1 MDTDC
6 LYSVTPESVS
16 SFVNFNF
23 NDPAWQYD
31 RHASIS
37 IPKIQAEGAAKLWNL
52 LLDKQIALLADE
64 VGMGKTI
71 QALAVMTVLWRQ
83 KPGAKVLLYA
93 PNHNVSQKWM
103 REYKNFI
110 RYNYRQDDNLVKSSL
125 QGQPMRQ
132 SVFCENHLEL
142 LKQVKKRWPSFIVC
156 KTSSL
161 SGFLS
166 PKITQEALDQCDIR
180 ITKKVD
186 EQSCDADKAR
196 WMAHFGLKS
205 NAHVYD
211 QLSLD
216 GEPPFDLL
224 IFDEAHYLRRT
235 ELGNN
240 ISDASNRGIAAHAF
254 FSGRDIVSTATIDA
268 FRPLAKHVL
277 LMTATPNHSAP
288 DDIKNITSL
297 FRPAFRNKQPI
308 DILNEICI
316 RRFRRLAGKTKHEY
330 RQEFAVGV
338 EMKSLRERLF
348 FTAYHKSLVRA
359 KAEEA
364 KNAAQTGKRDNP
376 YSILFG
382 YLEGFEFLPEE
393 QQRINKVQQKQE
405 GTDFHEREDTKII
418 VELSKLYKRVYRDRP
433 EHPKYR
439 EMIERLKPA
448 DQSEPVHKKLVFVRR
463 INSVYE
469 ISNRLIECY
478 DDFYGRLLEYG
489 FLKKYHKSL
498 HNHPRKLSWEIS
510 KTEEQ
515 IADYS
520 QHQSGKD
527 GQATDDKLKDSR
539 YLSLFTIKKEGKYRT
554 TDCSNFRLRFLKKES
569 LFSVFFEPAA
579 DYQFRDYNVTGVLLA
594 KQGKT
599 QYKTSI
605 QRMRVEKLPA
615 DDASRALLTEVYQL
629 EDQYEERLV
638 EKEYRLETLLN
649 IWLSFEPEATELM
662 MQVVEARSTYSDFSV
677 LEKEGFSHYL
687 EAGVLFASS
696 HVVWY
701 YSLYLK
707 ILTTDKSLKGED
719 LYAAFCD
726 HVRVGMESS
735 GLAHLICTAVV
746 SFRTYYKKE
755 LGYSSLNIHVGDWSF
770 LKNVVPV
777 YPYCGNTKRE
787 NIIKAFNSPFYPD
800 VLVATSVL
808 QEGVDLHY
816 HCAEVIHYGIA
827 WTQGDNEQRVGRVD
841 RMFGKMEKQL
851 TTSTSATLPIHY
863 PYLKKTIDQD
873 QVARFLLR
881 KHESEKLLDQLK
893 HVTVRHEINWREQVP
908 EAVLGE
914 FLNTPQQLKVDS
926 DPFPVV
932 YERDFNGIETALA
945 IHSPGLQLKEYIDP
959 ILGSIRRH
967 FGDDLIIF
975 KYKEG
980 QADGNYLFTLN
991 HIRKDKDRHQPVSG
1005 ELFISEEGL
1014 YFLNKPVFCLRI
1026 STPLARSYRSF
1037 EHINR
1042 FGIMKDQYRNHPLLK
1057 ICHDKQQRGYFRFY
1071 VCSDLPLFITQAG
1084 QLNLSEN
1091 ELLQT
1096 IRTLIQFSDDLEH
1109 QLHGHQQDVS
1119 YADIWGAPQ
1128 PSFAREPM
1136 GIMRQDIGR
1145 EHNKRWKPTSSGDH
1159 LYVQREQKSMDYK
1172 EAYVMNHDTRFLK
1185 VYKDEQSF
1193 KCQVGIYKNDAL
1205 REEMELL
1212 EQILDAAERI
1222 L

>member
-1 MDTDC
+1 MGTEG
-6 LYSVTPESVS
+6 LHHLTPESIS

-23 NDPAWQYD
+23 NDPAWQYHRD
-31 RHASIS
+31 ASIN
-37 IPKIQAEGAAKLWNL
+37 IPKIQAEGSAKLWNL

-71 QALAVMTVLWRQ
+71 QALAVMSVLWRQ

-103 REYKNFI
+103 REYQNFI

-125 QGQPMRQ
+125 QGQPLRGP
-132 SVFCENHLEL
+132 VFCENHLEL
-142 LKQVKKRWPSFIVC
+142 LQQVKKRWPSFFVC

-166 PKITQEALDQCDIR
+166 PKITQEALDLCDIR
-180 ITKKVD
+180 ITKKID
-186 EQSCDADKAR
+186 EQSSDEDKAR

-205 NAHVYD
+205 NANAYH
-211 QLSLD
+211 QLSTD

-235 ELGNN
+235 EWGNN

-254 FSGRDIVSTATIDA
+254 FSGRDIVSAATNDA

-277 LMTATPNHSAP
+277 LMTATPNHAAP
-288 DDIKNITSL
+288 DDIKHITSL
-297 FRPAFRNKQPI
+297 FRPQYRNKQPV

-330 RQEFAVGV
+330 RQEFASGV
-338 EMKSLRERLF
+338 EMKSLKERLF
-348 FTAYHKSLVRA
+348 FAAYHKSLVRA

-364 KNAAQTGKRDNP
+364 KKTTQTGKRDNP

-405 GTDFHEREDTKII
+405 GTDFHEREDTKVI

-439 EMIERLKPA
+439 EMIDRLQPS
-448 DQSEPVHKKLVFVRR
+448 DQSQPVSKKLVFVRR

-469 ISNRLIECY
+469 ISNRVIESY
-478 DDFYGRLLEYG
+478 DDLFGKLLEGG
-489 FLKKYHKSL
+489 FQRKYHKSL
-498 HNHPRKLSWEIS
+498 QNNPRKFCWELS

-515 IADYS
+515 IADHS
-520 QHQSGKD
+520 QGQAGND
-527 GQATDDKLKDSR
+527 GQSADEKLKDSR

-569 LFSVFFEPAA
+569 LFSVFFEPPA
-579 DYQFRDYNVTGVLLA
+579 DYQTLDYHISGRLLS

-605 QRMRVEKLPA
+605 QRMRVESLA
-615 DDASRALLTEVYQL
+615 VSDASRSSLTEAYQL
-629 EDQYEERLV
+629 EDQYEEKQV
-638 EKEYRLETLLN
+638 DKAYKAGTLLL
-649 IWLSFEPEATELM
+649 IWLTFEPQAASMKTL
-662 MQVVEARSTYSDFSV
+662 VTEARTAYAAFSV

-687 EAGVLFASS
+687 EAGVLFASR
-696 HVVWY
+696 HVVWF
-701 YSLYLK
+701 YSLYRS
-707 ILTTDKSLKGED
+707 ILSSGKAPKVEE
-719 LYAAFCD
+719 LYAQFCA
-726 HVRVGMESS
+726 RVSTDLEAS
-735 GLAHLICTAVV
+735 GLAHLISTAVV

-755 LGYSSLNIHVGDWSF
+755 LGYSVQKIHDQDWSF

-787 NIIKAFNSPFYPD
+787 TIIKAFNSPFYPD

-816 HCAEVIHYGIA
+816 HCSEVIHYGIA

-893 HVTVRHEINWREQVP
+893 HVTVRHEINWREQVS
-908 EAVLGE
+908 EAMLGE
-914 FLNTPQQLKVDS
+914 FLNTPQQFKVDS

-932 YERDFNGIETALA
+932 YDRDFKGIKTEEAQT
-945 IHSPGLQLKEYIDP
+945 SPILELQDYIDP

-980 QADGNYLFTLN
+980 QADGHYLFTLN

-1026 STPLARSYRSF
+1026 STPLARSYRNF

-1057 ICHDKQQRGYFRFY
+1057 ICHDKQQRGYFKFY
-1071 VCSDLPLFITQAG
+1071 VCSDLPVFITQSG
-1084 QLNLSEN
+1084 QLNLSED

-1119 YADIWGAPQ
+1119 YADIWGVPQ

-1136 GIMRQDIGR
+1136 GAMRQDIGR

-1159 LYVQREQKSMDYK
+1159 LYVQREQENVDYK
-1172 EAYVMNHDTRFLK
+1172 EAYVINHETRFLK

-1193 KCQVGIYKNDAL
+1193 KRQTGIYKNDAL
-1205 REEMELL
+1205 EEEMRLL
-1212 EQILDAAERI
+1212 ELILEANLNR
-1222 L
+1222 